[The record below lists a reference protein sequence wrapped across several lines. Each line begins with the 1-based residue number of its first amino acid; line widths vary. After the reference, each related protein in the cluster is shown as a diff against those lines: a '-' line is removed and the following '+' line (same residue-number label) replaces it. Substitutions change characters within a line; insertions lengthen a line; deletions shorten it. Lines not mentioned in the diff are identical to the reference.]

1 MMVMQIST
9 DLTNGL
15 ARAEMWLPW
24 ALRAVRVLVILAG
37 GWLLTRVARRLLG
50 RLRVY
55 TIRLMDRRGEA
66 SAMELEKRAATI
78 ISVLSKLASMVIWMV
93 ALVMALNELTFNIQP
108 LLAGLGVAGLAVG
121 LGAQALIKDWLGGM
135 LILLEDQFRIGD
147 AVAINGIA
155 GTVEEINLRTTVLR
169 GENGAAHVISN
180 GLITT
185 LSNMT
190 RGYSYYVFEATL
202 AHGTD
207 VDRALQILQETG
219 AELGGEDEYRAM
231 ILAPIE
237 VMGVE
242 RLAERGV
249 VIRARIKTVPAK
261 TAQVGRELNRRVGA
275 RLAAAQIG
283 FPPVAGA

>member
-37 GWLLTRVARRLLG
+37 AWLLTRLAGRLLG

-66 SAMELEKRAATI
+66 SAVELEKRAATI
-78 ISVLSKLASMVIWMV
+78 ISVLSKLASMVIWIV

-147 AVAINGIA
+147 SVAINGIA

-169 GENGAAHVISN
+169 GENGAVHIISN

-190 RGYSYYVFEATL
+190 REYAYYVFEATL
-202 AHGTD
+202 AHGAD
-207 VDRALQILQETG
+207 VDRALSIVQETG
-219 AELGGEDEYRAM
+219 AELNGEEEFRAM

-249 VIRARIKTVPAK
+249 VIRARVKTVPAK
-261 TAQVGRELNRRVGA
+261 TAQVGRELNRRVSA

-283 FPPVAGA
+283 FPPVAGR